1 VADNAD
7 GGYHQGPL
15 DPAWP
20 QVLFLLCMLGVCAA
34 SLGEH
39 DKLSSPARAGLRL
52 FAAAAV
58 LGFIVAIVHTA
69 LGSTSPHL
77 LVMAMPC
84 RLLNLAVLAALVVL
98 LGRLWTLRAEPLA
111 AGVLV
116 AFVAV
121 AVGVRWLES
130 PIAALLTL
138 RAAALAGLGA
148 VVVRASRTTQPGR
161 LLAAAS
167 LPLGGAALDGYV
179 WGDREV
185 GLAAGGTLIA
195 LALLAARGGT
205 VAGPMRSARLWPDLA
220 ALAIGVGAAV
230 QIAARPRAPILD
242 YRPDAVLTRAAS
254 GKGMLLAACGLV
266 HAQRLTRRPIL
277 LDTEQLDMLAYVL
290 EAAPATDHILQR
302 VYGRRLLEQPT
313 LDCRV
318 LWESRTAEEWARLA
332 AELHFTE
339 ILTFPDWRMQLNEA
353 ARSESYAL
361 YRLPAR

>member
-1 VADNAD
+1 
-7 GGYHQGPL
+7 
-15 DPAWP
+15 
-20 QVLFLLCMLGVCAA
+20 
-34 SLGEH
+34 
-39 DKLSSPARAGLRL
+39 
-52 FAAAAV
+52 
-58 LGFIVAIVHTA
+58 
-69 LGSTSPHL
+69 
-77 LVMAMPC
+77 
-84 RLLNLAVLAALVVL
+84 VLAALVVL

-148 VVVRASRTTQPGR
+148 VIVRAFRTTQPGR

-167 LPLGGAALDGYV
+167 LPLAGAALDGYL

-185 GLAAGGTLIA
+185 GLAAGGTLIV
-195 LALLAARGGT
+195 LALLATQGGA

-220 ALAIGVGAAV
+220 ALAIGVWAAV
-230 QIAARPRAPILD
+230 QIGARPRAPILD
-242 YRPDAVLTRAAS
+242 HRPDAVLTRAAS

-290 EAAPATDHILQR
+290 EAAPAADHILQR
-302 VYGRRLLEQPT
+302 VYGRRLLDHPAR
-313 LDCRV
+313 DCREP
-318 LWESRTAEEWARLA
+318 WESRTAEEWARLRD
-332 AELHFTE
+332 EFHITE
-339 ILTFPDWRMQLNEA
+339 VLSYSDWRLHLPEI
-353 ARSESYAL
+353 ARSEGYVL